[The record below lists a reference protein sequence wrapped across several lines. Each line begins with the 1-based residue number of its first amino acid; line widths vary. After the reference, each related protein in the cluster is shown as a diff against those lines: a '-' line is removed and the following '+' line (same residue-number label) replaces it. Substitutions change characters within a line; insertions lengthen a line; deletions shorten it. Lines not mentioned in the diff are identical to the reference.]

1 MKIHVAIA
9 AGLVGGLLF
18 GLLAAATGIPALLTL
33 AEGVEPLGAAFVN
46 LLKMVVVPLVGTTL
60 FVGVASMG
68 DLRRLSRIGAYTLL
82 FFAATTLV
90 SILLGMGTM
99 RLMLPLA
106 GDVAM
111 APLPTDAA
119 DAPALPGP
127 IDFLLSLIPDNP
139 FAAAVDGALLPMM
152 VFTVLFAAAV
162 GTLGDD
168 DRRRLMTFANAATRA
183 LIRLV
188 HWILWVAPIG
198 VFALAAPVTARTG
211 FGLLQSLAVF
221 VVAVLIALFIFV
233 GAVYL
238 PAVRILG
245 GVGPVKF
252 LKSVIG
258 SQIIAFTTTSSAA
271 TIPAM
276 LENATED
283 LKLSPAVASF
293 VIPLG
298 AAVGRAGSALFQGAG
313 LVFLAWLYSVE
324 IPVVAVG
331 GAVLAVALVSITVA
345 GVPSA
350 SIMTLAPALAT
361 VGVPAAGLAV
371 LLGVDRI
378 PDMFRSATNV
388 TGTLAATVIMH
399 RSNPGLPVSGTAPP
413 GGTVD

>member
-139 FAAAVDGALLPMM
+139 FAAAVEGALLPMM

-399 RSNPGLPVSGTAPP
+399 RSNPGLPVSGTAFP